1 MFFRALST
9 IGGDLG
15 AGIAVVFL
23 GGVFMIITP
32 TVGGI
37 CFVAVSSGMRI
48 GFRQNKRDKYVPY
61 IAALLIILFLS
72 LKFITVGLT
81 HDNIQKSYIERN
93 TVDTVALTEARIKNN
108 ENMFKH
114 WVVRSDSVREYQYML
129 YHKKGFVAEYIKEVA
144 PNGQSLLLRRRIFDK
159 NKKLITEDT
168 TKVAKGLPTEAVPMS
183 GITSFMVVNYVLQYN
198 RQEITYEQLVKWCN
212 YTLLTGT
219 VDKKDAWN
227 VVLVLTR
234 IGISDTPQFPLSEDG
249 FNELVGKLAVVARHP
264 Q

>member
-1 MFFRALST
+1 M
-9 IGGDLG
+9 
-15 AGIAVVFL
+15 
-23 GGVFMIITP
+23 
-32 TVGGI
+32 
-37 CFVAVSSGMRI
+37 VSGKI
-48 GFRQNKRDKYVPY
+48 KRDKYVH

-129 YHKKGFVAEYIKEVA
+129 YHKKVCRRIHQRGSS
-144 PNGQSLLLRRRIFDK
+144 NGQSLLLRRRIFDK

-168 TKVAKGLPTEAVPMS
+168 TKVAKDFPTEAVPMS

-198 RQEITYEQLVKWCN
+198 RQEITYEQRESGAIHATYWH
-212 YTLLTGT
+212 
-219 VDKKDAWN
+219 
-227 VVLVLTR
+227 
-234 IGISDTPQFPLSEDG
+234 S
-249 FNELVGKLAVVARHP
+249 
-264 Q
+264 